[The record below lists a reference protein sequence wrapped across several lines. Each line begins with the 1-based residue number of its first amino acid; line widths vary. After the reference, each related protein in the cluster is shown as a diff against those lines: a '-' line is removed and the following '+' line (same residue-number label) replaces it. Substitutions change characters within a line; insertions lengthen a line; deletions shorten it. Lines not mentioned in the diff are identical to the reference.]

1 MRNATAITNLFDRV
15 DPIRILLAE
24 DHALVRAGL
33 CKLLDDMDGI
43 TVVAQASDGR
53 EALALIAKHRP
64 HIAIL
69 DITMAN
75 MNGLE
80 AAARLARDFPDV
92 RVIILSM
99 HASEEYVLQAL
110 RLSVVG
116 YLLKESGLT
125 ELELAIRSVASGE
138 TYLSPAVSKHI
149 ADYVRRVGSEEQSG
163 ESPMETLT
171 PRQREILQLI
181 AEGHSTQEIAQK
193 LFISIKTVESHRQ
206 QVQERLNIR
215 DTAGLVRYAIRAGI
229 IAPE

>member
-1 MRNATAITNLFDRV
+1 MKNETTARSSADDGRTIRV
-15 DPIRILLAE
+15 LLAE

-33 CKLLDDMDGI
+33 CKLLEDMEGI

-53 EALALIAKHRP
+53 EALALVAKHRP
-64 HIAIL
+64 HIAML

-80 AAARLARDFPDV
+80 AAARIARDFPEV
-92 RVIILSM
+92 RVVILSM

-110 RLSVVG
+110 RLNVVG

-125 ELELAIRSVASGE
+125 ELELALRTVASGE
-138 TYLSPAVSKHI
+138 TYISPAVSKHV
-149 ADYVRRVGSEEQSG
+149 ADYVRRVGNEEDTG

-181 AEGHSTQEIAQK
+181 AEGHSSQRIAQK
-193 LFISIKTVESHRQ
+193 LVISIKTVESHRQ
-206 QVQERLNIR
+206 QIQERLNIH
-215 DTAGLVRYAIRAGI
+215 DVPGLVRYAIRAGLV
-229 IAPE
+229 APD

>member
-1 MRNATAITNLFDRV
+1 MTATGSLDGDQTIRV
-15 DPIRILLAE
+15 LLAE

-33 CKLLDDMDGI
+33 CKLLEDIKGI
-43 TVVAQASDGR
+43 SVVAQASDGR
-53 EALALIAKHRP
+53 EALALVAKHRP
-64 HIAIL
+64 HIAML

-80 AAARLARDFPDV
+80 AAARIARDFPEV
-92 RVIILSM
+92 RVVILSM

-125 ELELAIRSVASGE
+125 ELELALRTVAAGE
-138 TYLSPAVSKHI
+138 TYISPAVSRHV
-149 ADYVRRVGSEEQSG
+149 ADYVRRVGNDEDTG

-181 AEGHSTQEIAQK
+181 AEGHSTQRIAQK
-193 LFISIKTVESHRQ
+193 LVISIKTVESHRQ
-206 QVQERLNIR
+206 QIQERLNIH
-215 DTAGLVRYAIRAGI
+215 DVPGLVRYAIRAGLV
-229 IAPE
+229 APN